1 MAGRGPAAPRREH
14 DMQKI
19 EEQRA
24 SMRARLEAALGVRLG
39 FTMDEAAAIA
49 GISKKGFY
57 NSNIGFKVGGKRRV
71 GVEDLLDLVAPL
83 KGESKAITRPRPPTP
98 SSSRGAP
105 TKYERIEAERLGLSI
120 RELRAQRALELGDG
134 GGK

>member
-1 MAGRGPAAPRREH
+1 
-14 DMQKI
+14 MQKI

-24 SMRARLEAALGVRLG
+24 AMRTRLEAALGVRLG

-71 GVEDLLDLVAPL
+71 GVDDLLDLVAPL
-83 KGESKAITRPRPPTP
+83 RGESRAITKPRQPAPLK
-98 SSSRGAP
+98 SRGAP
-105 TKYERIEAERLGLSI
+105 TKAERIEAERMGLSVKEY
-120 RELRAQRALELGDG
+120 RARAQSALELGEG
-134 GGK
+134 GEV

>member
-1 MAGRGPAAPRREH
+1 
-14 DMQKI
+14 MQKI
-19 EEQRA
+19 EDHRA
-24 SMRARLEAALGVRLG
+24 AMRVRLEAALGVRLG

-83 KGESKAITRPRPPTP
+83 RGASRAITRPRATSPEKQ
-98 SSSRGAP
+98 RGAP
-105 TKYERIEAERLGLSI
+105 TKAERIEAERLGLSV
-120 RELRAQRALELGDG
+120 RELRAQRALELGGVG
-134 GGK
+134 GGV

>member
-1 MAGRGPAAPRREH
+1 
-14 DMQKI
+14 MQNNI

-24 SMRARLEAALGVRLG
+24 AMRVRLEVALGVRLG

-57 NSNIGFKVGGKRRV
+57 NSNLGFKVGGKRRV

-83 KGESKAITRPRPPTP
+83 RGASRAITRPRAAAPEKQ
-98 SSSRGAP
+98 RGAP
-105 TKYERIEAERLGLSI
+105 TKAERIEAERLGLSV
-120 RELRAQRALELGDG
+120 RELRAQRALELGEG
-134 GGK
+134 GGV

>member
-1 MAGRGPAAPRREH
+1 
-14 DMQKI
+14 MQKI
-19 EEQRA
+19 EDHRA
-24 SMRARLEAALGVRLG
+24 AMRVRLEAALGVRLG

-83 KGESKAITRPRPPTP
+83 KGESRAITRPRAAAAAAPEKQ
-98 SSSRGAP
+98 RGAP
-105 TKYERIEAERLGLSI
+105 TKAERIEAERLGLSV
-120 RELRAQRALELGDG
+120 RELRAQQAIELGEG
-134 GGK
+134 GRV

>member
-24 SMRARLEAALGVRLG
+24 AMRTRLEAALGVRLG

-49 GISKKGFY
+49 GISKKGY
-57 NSNIGFKVGGKRRV
+57 
-71 GVEDLLDLVAPL
+71 
-83 KGESKAITRPRPPTP
+83 
-98 SSSRGAP
+98 
-105 TKYERIEAERLGLSI
+105 
-120 RELRAQRALELGDG
+120 
-134 GGK
+134 

>member
-1 MAGRGPAAPRREH
+1 
-14 DMQKI
+14 MQKI

-24 SMRARLEAALGVRLG
+24 AMRTRLEAALGVRLG

-71 GVEDLLDLVAPL
+71 GVDDLLDLVAPL
-83 KGESKAITRPRPPTP
+83 KGESRAITKPRQPAPLK
-98 SSSRGAP
+98 SRGAP
-105 TKYERIEAERLGLSI
+105 TKAERIEAERLGLSV
-120 RELRAQRALELGDG
+120 RELRAQQALKLGEDG
-134 GGK
+134 GWV

>member
-1 MAGRGPAAPRREH
+1 
-14 DMQKI
+14 MQKI
-19 EEQRA
+19 EDQRA
-24 SMRARLEAALGVRLG
+24 AMRVRLEAALGVRLG

-71 GVEDLLDLVAPL
+71 GIEDLLDLVAPL
-83 KGESKAITRPRPPTP
+83 KGESRAITRPRQAAPPMKT
-98 SSSRGAP
+98 RGAS
-105 TKYERIEAERLGLSI
+105 TKAERIEAERLGLSV

-134 GGK
+134 GEK